1 MWSKSYSKEKPLEAE
16 KTVDERYIIRRN
28 IKEEKSDYGEEKYYS
43 CEECVVTSSEY
54 LLIQRIDEIE
64 LKREADIVEEYTL
77 QLIEEGVL

>member
-16 KTVDERYIIRRN
+16 KTVDGRYIIRRN
-28 IKEEKSDYGEEKYYS
+28 IKEEVSGDGEKSYS
-43 CEECVVTSSEY
+43 CEECIATNSEY

>member
-16 KTVDERYIIRRN
+16 KTVDGRYIIRRN
-28 IKEEKSDYGEEKYYS
+28 IKEEVSGDGKKSYS
-43 CEECVVTSSEY
+43 CEECIVTNSEY

>member
-28 IKEEKSDYGEEKYYS
+28 IKEEVSGDGEKSYS
-43 CEECVVTSSEY
+43 CEECIVTNSEY

-64 LKREADIVEEYTL
+64 LKREANIVEEYTL